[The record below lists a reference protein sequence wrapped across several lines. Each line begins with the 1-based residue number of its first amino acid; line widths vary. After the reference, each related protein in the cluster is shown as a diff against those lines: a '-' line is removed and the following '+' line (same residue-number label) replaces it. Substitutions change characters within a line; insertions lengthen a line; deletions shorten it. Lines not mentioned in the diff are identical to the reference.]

1 MKLSRKYTRR
11 RRLRRLLLSGFS
23 LLMLAGY
30 LQLTGCEQ
38 FGARPEGD
46 AYIRVSQSEN
56 YDASID
62 QFVNLDPDVLDE
74 MSENMSF
81 WSDPVAFLK
90 SGFSFFT
97 NKNQTRPDQPLPEV
111 RVLPDDFGDSAGTIK
126 FTWLGHATILMSIEE
141 MTILVDPTFSPSA
154 APVSWAVKRFQP
166 PAIDLES
173 LPPIDA
179 IIISHDH
186 YDHLDMNTIKHFIA
200 TDTKFFVPLG
210 VAAHLNRWGIPNNR
224 ITELDWWDSIAMQ
237 GLEFIC
243 MPAQHFSGRIGLFH
257 NQTSLWASWMVRSSD
272 HSVYFSGD
280 SGYADHYRMIG
291 ERYGPFD
298 LVFMDAGQYNARWRQ
313 VHNLPDEAVQ
323 AFQDLRGKAMVPTGW
338 GMYTLALHDWFE
350 PAVLVDR
357 IGIELGLDVII
368 PRLGDMVDIAARRH
382 RDRWWKPLM
391 GTADDSD

>member
-1 MKLSRKYTRR
+1 MRRSRSHSR
-11 RRLRRLLLSGFS
+11 RRLRRLMLSGIT
-23 LLMLAGY
+23 LALIASC
-30 LQLTGCEQ
+30 LQLSGCEQ

-46 AYIRVSQSEN
+46 AYLRVSQSEN

-81 WSDPVAFLK
+81 WSDPAAFLK
-90 SGFSFFT
+90 SGFAFFS

-111 RVLPDDFGDSAGTIK
+111 RSLPDDFGDSAGNVK
-126 FTWLGHATILMSIEE
+126 FTWLGHATVLMSIDNK
-141 MTILVDPTFSPSA
+141 TILVDPTFSPSA

-166 PAIDLES
+166 PAIDIES
-173 LPPIDA
+173 LPKIDA

-186 YDHLDMNTIKHFIA
+186 YDHLDMDTIKHFIA
-200 TDTKFFVPLG
+200 TEATFFVPLG
-210 VAAHLNRWGIPNNR
+210 VGAHLIRWGVPASR
-224 ITELDWWDSIAMQ
+224 ITELDWWQSTRLD

-257 NQTSLWASWMVRSSD
+257 NQTSLWASWMVKSSAS
-272 HSVYFSGD
+272 SVYFSGD
-280 SGYADHYRMIG
+280 SGYADHYRLIG

-298 LVFMDAGQYNARWRQ
+298 LVFMDAGQYNPRWRQ

-323 AFQDLRGKAMVPTGW
+323 AFEDLRGKAMVPTGW
-338 GMYTLALHDWFE
+338 GMFTLALHDWFE

-357 IGIELGLDVII
+357 MGAERGLDVII
-368 PRLGDMVDIAARRH
+368 PRLGALVDMSARRPP
-382 RDRWWKPLM
+382 DRWWEPLVSKKK
-391 GTADDSD
+391 DSQ

>member
-1 MKLSRKYTRR
+1 MKQSRKHTRR
-11 RRLRRLLLSGFS
+11 RRLRRLLLSGFP
-23 LLMLAGY
+23 LLMLASY

-46 AYIRVSQSEN
+46 SYLRVSQSEN
-56 YDASID
+56 YDANID

-111 RVLPDDFGDSAGTIK
+111 RLLPNDFGDSVGTIK

-154 APVSWAVKRFQP
+154 APVNWAVKRFQP

-186 YDHLDMNTIKHFIA
+186 YDHLDMDTIKHFIA

-210 VAAHLNRWGIPNNR
+210 VGAHLNRWGIPDSR
-224 ITELDWWDSIAMQ
+224 ITELDWWDSIAMR

-257 NQTSLWASWMVRSSD
+257 NQTSLWASWMVKSSD
-272 HSVYFSGD
+272 LSVYFSGD
-280 SGYADHYRMIG
+280 SGYSDHYQMIG

-298 LVFMDAGQYNARWRQ
+298 LVFMDAGQYNTRWRQ

-357 IGIELGLDVII
+357 MGAERGLDVII
-368 PRLGDMVDIAARRH
+368 PRLGDIVDMAARRPL
-382 RDRWWKPLM
+382 DRWWEPLM
-391 GTADDSD
+391 STADNSD